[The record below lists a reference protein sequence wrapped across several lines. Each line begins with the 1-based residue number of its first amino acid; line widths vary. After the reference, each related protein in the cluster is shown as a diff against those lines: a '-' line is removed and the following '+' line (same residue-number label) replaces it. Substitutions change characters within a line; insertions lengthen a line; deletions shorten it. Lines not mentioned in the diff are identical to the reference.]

1 MDTFRGDGELAAL
14 DDLDL
19 LDWAVICLSWDI
31 LNLLYNVIA
40 LKDLAEDDVTT
51 IQPTAGRMISNAQQR
66 VVCIS
71 QNITYEVTTV
81 VMKN

>member
-19 LDWAVICLSWDI
+19 LDWAVICLGWDV
-31 LNLLYNVIA
+31 LDLLYNVIA

-51 IQPTAGRMISNAQQR
+51 IQPTAGRMISNARQR
-66 VVCIS
+66 VVC
-71 QNITYEVTTV
+71 ITYEVTTV